1 MSASYL
7 YNLCAAKWSFTLV
20 DAVAII
26 FLIGYMIVC
35 AKKGFVTCFFGLVST
50 TAAFIVAIAL
60 AKPILGW
67 TNGLVGLQETIHGK
81 FFDTFSKVEAFN
93 KLLSSE
99 GLESAMVEHDLPGI
113 LINLVMKSLDPN
125 DLLEGTTLAV
135 ALSDTL
141 SLALSILIAGAVV
154 FILCKILFLI
164 LKSVL
169 NGFVEKISVL
179 GALNG
184 VLGAAVGLVQGVL
197 VICSIVA
204 VVTLLPIEGLSDFIS
219 NCVVVKFLYEN
230 NIVIMLTSVFL

>member
-1 MSASYL
+1 
-7 YNLCAAKWSFTLV
+7 
-20 DAVAII
+20 
-26 FLIGYMIVC
+26 
-35 AKKGFVTCFFGLVST
+35 
-50 TAAFIVAIAL
+50 
-60 AKPILGW
+60 
-67 TNGLVGLQETIHGK
+67 
-81 FFDTFSKVEAFN
+81 
-93 KLLSSE
+93 
-99 GLESAMVEHDLPGI
+99 
-113 LINLVMKSLDPN
+113 
-125 DLLEGTTLAV
+125 LAV

-141 SLALSILIAGAVV
+141 SLALSILIAGVAV

-169 NGFVEKISVL
+169 NGFVEKISIL

-197 VICSIVA
+197 AICSIVA